1 MQRADSGAY
10 PPRYYRRIQDAQ
22 RRFAKILLATGLM
35 FIGATGSCL
44 IFNGALIIAAITGA
58 LFLFC
63 CISAIVSYFDERVAN
78 VIPYFSKSAPR
89 VEGPTTFM
97 SGSAIARHCLTLD
110 EMAEIA
116 SFVPLSHFGFADDI
130 QGETLTW
137 HKASDGLQ
145 SVCGLIA
152 LLRADDF
159 PAAHQ
164 IIDELQLIAEKLREA
179 EKADAPFCFLLWHGK
194 GISLYEMDL
203 RQGYI

>member
-1 MQRADSGAY
+1 V
-10 PPRYYRRIQDAQ
+10 
-22 RRFAKILLATGLM
+22 FT
-35 FIGATGSCL
+35 GATGNCL
-44 IFNGALIIAAITGA
+44 IFNGAPILAAITGA

-63 CISAIVSYFDERVAN
+63 CISAIVSYFDERVAK
-78 VIPYFSKSAPR
+78 VIPYFPKNAPR
-89 VEGPTTFM
+89 VEGPTTFL
-97 SGSAIARHCLTLD
+97 SGQAIARHCLILD
-110 EMAEIA
+110 EMAENA
-116 SFVPLSHFGFADDI
+116 SLMPPSHFGFADDM

-159 PAAHQ
+159 PAAHH
-164 IIDELQLIAEKLREA
+164 IIDELQLIEEKLRKA

-194 GISLYEMDL
+194 SISLYEMDL